1 MQWAPDKSRAARAA
15 SFTAAGLLL
24 LLVSMG
30 TSSSRSRQEQR
41 QRDTPGGGA
50 AAATQLQAA
59 TPAQLRNSGAEK
71 VGAGLLL
78 TCGGEVLLLKRTSKN
93 NHGSWGLPG
102 GNADDTDADL
112 LEVATREA
120 REEMGPELPRFQVVE
135 SVLTKRGKRGQKHYV
150 VFVARISPE
159 VRASWQPHLNEEHS
173 AWRWFPLAEL
183 TAGNTLLH
191 PVVELA
197 LMHDPWRRPVLAAVG
212 GQAG

>member
-1 MQWAPDKSRAARAA
+1 MAQRWP
-15 SFTAAGLLL
+15 
-24 LLVSMG
+24 
-30 TSSSRSRQEQR
+30 SRQQ
-41 QRDTPGGGA
+41 
-50 AAATQLQAA
+50 
-59 TPAQLRNSGAEK
+59 PALCNTSAS
-71 VGAGLLL
+71 
-78 TCGGEVLLLKRTSKN
+78 VLLRPENASHLPTSL
-93 NHGSWGLPG
+93 LPP
-102 GNADDTDADL
+102 L
-112 LEVATREA
+112 
-120 REEMGPELPRFQVVE
+120 
-135 SVLTKRGKRGQKHYV
+135 RGQKHYV